1 MLLPQFGAGFAF
13 LDLAEEELH
22 VLVLAHPLQN
32 VVAQIQ
38 QSRMRSQATAV
49 ELAELLIRSDGP
61 AANLHLAFIFDFLK
75 LIMLVLAAEL
85 PKLLVAVIVL
95 ESAACELECELRY
108 LEIEAEVD
116 MLELLVEDP

>member
-1 MLLPQFGAGFAF
+1 MLFPQFGAGFAF

-61 AANLHLAFIFDFLK
+61 AANLHLAFIFDFLE

-85 PKLLVAVIVL
+85 PKFLVAVIVL